1 MIYPQHPLFLLPF
14 VTKFALEVTVTS
26 TLVACEMGDSDTIS
40 RLFSAWASGEN
51 VDFTGKNE
59 GFIMANW
66 VWTIKNDVN
75 FQKRWKDL
83 KTTQPL
89 ISLEGI
95 WRTSH
100 GWSDKSTLANWLT
113 VDGGEILHQL
123 IGGKHPIIYRFSTI
137 QGGLEDVWLSIRF
150 CPGHETTL
158 WSGHWKHFWVYQIV
172 PRTCRLTWTY
182 LNFTLPSGYVK
193 IAIENGHL

>member
-150 CPGHETTL
+150 
-158 WSGHWKHFWVYQIV
+158 V
-172 PRTCRLTWTY
+172 PVTKPPCGQVTGSI
-182 LNFTLPSGYVK
+182 SGYTKLFPELADWLELIWTSHYPLVMSK
-193 IAIENGHL
+193 